1 GSVVWPVNKWWVV
14 LGSYLRPTG
23 YKSRRCALDQGE
35 RSAATVPGR
44 TMGWEPGLRRTLQ
57 GSSSRTGNAVGCNST
72 CLSGLARHCDDA
84 YGRSEPPSAA
94 CMAMD
99 RGN

>member
-1 GSVVWPVNKWWVV
+1 MQVKY
-14 LGSYLRPTG
+14 LGPPGHKAGVAPSGKR
-23 YKSRRCALDQGE
+23 E
-35 RSAATVPGR
+35 RSAAATVRGR
-44 TMGWEPGLRRTLQ
+44 TLGWEPGLRRTLQ